1 MTDYSTVIK
10 RMTLEQKAA
19 LLSAKNGWKRII
31 AGDIQIS
38 PLAFSDGKY
47 GVCVGKGLQ
56 FYGSPTT
63 RFPSPLNMA
72 RTWNTPLVARVADDI
87 GNEARSLGVNA
98 LETPEASIMYG
109 ADRTGS
115 SDVMS
120 EDPYLS
126 GRMLTAYVR
135 GFEHN
140 GVLATVPYG
149 SAVALP
155 VGDGEKSMREIAL
168 MPYEMAVKD
177 GGVEAV
183 RLTDKRCFG
192 VRACE
197 SEHLVSGILKKEWG
211 FDGTVIANDDGSLNL
226 FSTLSKGTNL
236 LCSESPDNEAAKIV
250 KAVERFRKLSDDVKQ
265 GRAKP
270 EQLSN
275 AVRMGE
281 ALSEAALDNAVA
293 RLMTVADKHTM
304 NAVELPDSYESYPF
318 NHPKM
323 FDERKHGAT
332 AYEAACE
339 SMVLLKNAGV
349 LPLSDSVRVAFLGEY
364 LFRDLSDVEELHEF
378 KSLDPDI
385 SARMFGKVDLEVIG
399 CSKGYDR
406 DATTLQAAAL
416 LSDAK
421 ELADGADV
429 VVVYLGQLGYK
440 HTGGRLPEH
449 QLDFLRKIKDS
460 TSANIVA
467 VYLGAQLGDMS
478 WDELCDA
485 VLIAGDP
492 GQAGGKAILKVLSG
506 AVTPSGKLTETVAGV
521 DIPGAPVD
529 GLYGYRMCQ
538 EINRREKYPFGFGLS
553 YTRFEYSDL
562 KITSKGVS
570 FKITN
575 TGDFAGAEIAQLYV
589 GKQGAASTRAKRE
602 LKGFCKHFLQAGEAR
617 TVEIPF
623 DSRTF
628 RYYNT
633 DTHSWEIEGGKYQ
646 IYVGNSSRSLSLTGE
661 IEIAGS
667 EAKVPAGGG
676 YVRRELPPSVSPT
689 VKKVVRKFSVKNLL
703 GSIFSSVMIVVMAL
717 VAVVYFIIGQTLLAD
732 MFNLSGDATVA
743 ATIIAIIVWL
753 AGLIGIS
760 IWLAS
765 SLSHIVTK
773 RVFEIPNPAAEIRT
787 VGYDTYTSDTLYETD
802 RERFPFDE
810 KLKAEDTDEETAEE
824 SEETEEAAET
834 VAEADEPAA
843 ETEEDIVAASDPVI
857 KYVRIQHTA
866 FEGIEAGIGELYSSL
881 EAYASARGV
890 IAREGELRRLF
901 ASFMSSRVMTV
912 RSSDRAAARITM
924 RAMAECF
931 DMNVSFVNVDPSDEH
946 VYFINTENSQG
957 IVSAV
962 NAALADPEK
971 PSIAVICGCG
981 MTDISAF
988 LGGLVSYVGA
998 PDAPIDFAMPNGAIR
1013 RFKLPTNLW
1022 FVVDVSD
1029 ETCVETGKL
1038 CVTTLHAIVPRVV
1051 DLDKETL
1058 TVGEDKVAIHTYP
1071 ITVSAVGHMI
1081 ARCREDNYLSEKYW
1095 RKIDKLSEYIASK
1108 TRFKVTNKQLNVMEK
1123 YISVCV
1129 ASGPDQEDA
1138 MDCVMSSLLLG
1149 SLTADDARR
1158 FNGDETL
1165 TEFMDSV
1172 FGEDKDDRS
1181 RELVKL
1187 KGIK

>member
-1 MTDYSTVIK
+1 MTDYSTVIE

-72 RTWNTPLVARVADDI
+72 RTWNTPLTARVADDI

-98 LETPEASIMYG
+98 LEAPEAGVMYG

-115 SDVMS
+115 SDVLS

-149 SAVALP
+149 AAVARPL
-155 VGDGEKSMREIAL
+155 GESEKVMREIAL

-177 GGVEAV
+177 GGAEAV
-183 RLTDKRCFG
+183 RLTERSCFG
-192 VRACE
+192 ARACE
-197 SEHLVSGILKKEWG
+197 SEHLVSGILMKEWG

-226 FSTLSKGTNL
+226 FSAISKGTNL
-236 LCSESPDNEAAKIV
+236 LSAESAEWEAQKIV
-250 KAVERFRKLSDDVKQ
+250 KAVERFRKLSDDVRQ

-281 ALSEAALDNAVA
+281 ALSEVALDNAVA
-293 RLMTVADKHTM
+293 RLMAAADKHTM
-304 NAVELPDSYESYPF
+304 NPVDLPDAYESYPF

-349 LPLSDSVRVAFLGEY
+349 LPLSDSVRVAFMGEY
-364 LFRDLSDVEELHEF
+364 LFKDLSDVEELHEF

-406 DATTLQAAAL
+406 DATALQAAAL
-416 LSDAK
+416 LTDAK

-440 HTGGRLPEH
+440 HTNGRLPDV
-449 QLDFLRKIKDS
+449 QLDFLRRIKDS

-467 VYLGAQLGDMS
+467 VYLGAQLVDMS

-506 AVTPSGKLTETVAGV
+506 AVTPSGKLTETVAGAE
-521 DIPGAPVD
+521 IPSAPVD

-589 GKQGAASTRAKRE
+589 GKQGAASTRTKRE
-602 LKGFCKHFLQAGEAR
+602 LKGFCKEFLQAGEAR

-633 DTHSWEIEGGKYQ
+633 DTHSWEIEGGRYQ
-646 IYVGNSSRSLSLTGE
+646 IYVGNSSRSLPLTGE
-661 IEIAGS
+661 IEVAGS

-676 YVRRELPPSVSPT
+676 YVRRDMPASVSPT

-703 GSIFSSVMIVVMAL
+703 GAIFSSAMIVVMAL
-717 VAVVYFIIGQTLLAD
+717 VAVVYFMIGQGIMTDLL
-732 MFNLSGDATVA
+732 NLSGDAEVGI
-743 ATIIAIIVWL
+743 TIIAIFIWL
-753 AGLIGIS
+753 AGLVGIS

-773 RVFEIPNPAAEIRT
+773 KVFEIPNPAAEVKT
-787 VGYDTYTSDTLYETD
+787 VGYDSYTADTLYETD
-802 RERFPFDE
+802 RERFHFDE
-810 KLKAEDTDEETAEE
+810 KPEAVEEEEETVEE
-824 SEETEEAAET
+824 EEEVVET
-834 VAEADEPAA
+834 VAEAEEPAA
-843 ETEEDIVAASDPVI
+843 ETEEEIVAASDPVI

-901 ASFMSSRVMTV
+901 AAFMSSRVMTV
-912 RSSDRAAARITM
+912 RASDRAAARITM

-931 DMNVSFVNVDPSDEH
+931 DMNVSFVNVDPADEH
-946 VYFINTENSQG
+946 IYFMNTEESQG

-962 NAALADPEK
+962 NAALTAPEK

-988 LGGLVSYVGA
+988 LGGLAEYVGT
-998 PDAPIDFAMPNGAIR
+998 PDAPIEFAMPNGTLR
-1013 RFKLPTNLW
+1013 RFKLPSNLW

-1029 ETCVETGKL
+1029 EVCVETGKL
-1038 CVTTLHAIVPRVV
+1038 CITTLHAIVPRVI
-1051 DLDKETL
+1051 DPDKETL
-1058 TVGEDKVAIHTYP
+1058 TVGEDKIALHTYP

-1129 ASGPDQEDA
+1129 ASGAEQEEA
-1138 MDCVMSSLLLG
+1138 MDSVMSSLLLG
-1149 SLTADDARR
+1149 GLTADDARR

-1172 FGEDKDDRS
+1172 FGADKDDRS